1 MRPGPASSI
10 PLLTLLSV
18 PPGTGH
24 QFSARRVRASVR
36 SVEVRASLLTL
47 ERERTGKP
55 RAVSLVDVSTERGP
69 RGDIQAPSARARTIM
84 QEDQSDRVTPR
95 GLRARNRS
103 VLRLFSLGDLPLLLS
118 PVRPL
123 PMEPAPKGKRDD
135 ETFQR

>member
-1 MRPGPASSI
+1 MRSGPVHSI

-18 PPGTGH
+18 TPGTGH

-36 SVEVRASLLTL
+36 SMEIGASLLTL

-55 RAVSLVDVSTERGP
+55 RAVSLVDVSTGRRP
-69 RGDIQAPSARARTIM
+69 RGDIQAPPARARTIM
-84 QEDQSDRVTPR
+84 PEDQSDRVTPR

-135 ETFQR
+135 VPFQR